1 MYRDALG
8 HGIYDLWQRKNP
20 NIEMPEPMKRYNPYT
35 VTPSTLT
42 LREYGKMVTAWI
54 HYWRVADNH
63 GQKRHID
70 LPENLRGKNDLLLH
84 EVAYMEPHTYCKP
97 AIMWLAVH
105 GNDEDMPE
113 YIKPNCPYKNGVD
126 ENGDI

>member
-1 MYRDALG
+1 
-8 HGIYDLWQRKNP
+8 
-20 NIEMPEPMKRYNPYT
+20 MPEPMKRYNPYT
-35 VTPSTLT
+35 ATPAALT
-42 LREYGKMVTAWI
+42 LREYGKMITAWI
-54 HYWRVADNH
+54 RYWR
-63 GQKRHID
+63 GIE
-70 LPENLRGKNDLLLH
+70 LPENLKGKNDLLLH

-105 GNDEDMPE
+105 GNDDDMPE